1 MIGIIY
7 KFTIIAKYKYD
18 GHKPFYIGQH
28 VGVNDFND
36 YWGSGTIWNNFID
49 RLKKDY
55 PKCWMKLIRREVLY
69 IHECS
74 QKALDKLEEYYIKK
88 EQAHYSY
95 KQGGCNVLWGTANKF
110 GSGSPMKD
118 EGVRKQRSEHM
129 KQYYKTHKHPTL
141 GRKASEHSRKL
152 LSKSHIGKK
161 LSLSTIEKI
170 RSKNLGKKRSDEFSE
185 KMRETWNKRKE
196 SGWTSPLRGTRVSE
210 EIRIKRAIGV
220 KNFYSNHKSNF
231 WGKKHTEEAKY
242 KISQKMLGKYK
253 GRKMTEETKKKMS
266 ESAKMGWI
274 KRKQSL
280 FNKK

>member
-7 KFTIIAKYKYD
+7 KFTILARYRMD
-18 GHKPFYIGQH
+18 GHKPFYVGQH
-28 VGVNDFND
+28 VGEDDFEY
-36 YWGSGTIWNNFID
+36 YWGSGKIWNDFLD

-74 QKALDKLEEYYIKK
+74 QKTLDKLEECYIKK
-88 EQAHYSY
+88 CKAHYSY
-95 KQGGCNVLWGTANKF
+95 KLGGCNILWGTANKF

-118 EGVRKQRSEHM
+118 ESIRKRKSEYM

-141 GRKASEHSRKL
+141 GRKANEHNRKL
-152 LSKSHIGKK
+152 LSNSHIGKK

-170 RSKNLGKKRSDEFSE
+170 RNKNLGKKRGDEFSK
-185 KMRETWNKRKE
+185 KMRELWNKRKE
-196 SGWTSPLRGTRVSE
+196 SGWISPLKGMKVSE

-220 KNFYSNHKSNF
+220 KQFYSKHKSSF
-231 WGKKHTEEAKY
+231 LGKKHTEEAKH
-242 KISQKMLGKYK
+242 KISQKMLGKFK
-253 GRKMTEETKKKMS
+253 GRKITEETKRKMS

-280 FNKK
+280 CNKK

>member
-7 KFTIIAKYKYD
+7 KFTILAKYKKD

-36 YWGSGTIWNNFID
+36 YWGSGKIWSNFLD

-55 PKCWMKLIRREVLY
+55 PKCWMKLIRREILY

-88 EQAHYSY
+88 EKAHYSY
-95 KQGGCNVLWGTANKF
+95 HLGGCNVLWGTANKF

-118 EGVRKQRSEHM
+118 ENVRKRMSEYM

-141 GRKASEHSRKL
+141 GRKVNERHKKL
-152 LSKSHIGKK
+152 LSESHVGKK
-161 LSLSTIEKI
+161 LSLDTIEKI
-170 RSKNLGKKRSDEFSE
+170 RNKNLGKKRSPEFSE
-185 KMRETWNKRKE
+185 KMIYVWNKRKE
-196 SGWTSPLRGTRVSE
+196 SGWVSPLKGIKVSE
-210 EIRIKRAIGV
+210 EIRIKRAMGV
-220 KNFYSNHKSNF
+220 KKFYSKNKSSF
-231 WGKKHTEEAKY
+231 LGRKHTEEAKC
-242 KISQKMLGKYK
+242 KISQKMLGKFK
-253 GRKMTEETKKKMS
+253 GRKMTEETKRKMS
-266 ESAKMGWI
+266 ESAKIGWI

-280 FNKK
+280 SNKK